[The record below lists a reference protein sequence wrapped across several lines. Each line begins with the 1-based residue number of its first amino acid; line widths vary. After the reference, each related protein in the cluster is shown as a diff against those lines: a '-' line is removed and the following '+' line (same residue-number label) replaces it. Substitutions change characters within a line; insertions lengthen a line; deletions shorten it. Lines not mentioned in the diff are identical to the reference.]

1 VDDKDMGKGYD
12 TSMNLSRS
20 DFSIFNDAVEM
31 MLKELKHI
39 LDSTSVN
46 SIEKIITFVRYQCFE
61 CIKLFNF
68 FKNSLSGYD
77 EFDFF
82 TEYNILVSQK
92 VKEYY
97 FALFDE
103 CIRNLYFDASIN
115 KELIF
120 ETIQD
125 VIIYFTQL
133 YHETKKISAS
143 LEYLEEAIELLISG
157 LKKGSGVVENKLQV
171 I

>member
-1 VDDKDMGKGYD
+1 LDDKDMGKGYY
-12 TSMNLSRS
+12 TSMNLSKS
-20 DFSIFNDAVEM
+20 DFSIFNETVEIM
-31 MLKELKHI
+31 FNELGRI

-46 SIEKIITFVRYQCFE
+46 SLEKIITFVRYQCFE
-61 CIKLFNF
+61 CIKLFNY
-68 FKNSLSGYD
+68 FKNSLGGCD
-77 EFDFF
+77 EFNYYA
-82 TEYNILVSQK
+82 EYNLLVSK
-92 VKEYY
+92 RIKDYY

-133 YHETKKISAS
+133 YYETKKISAS

-157 LKKGSGVVENKLQV
+157 LKKGSKVVETNLQV